1 MSQDYKGLHL
11 LLEETHAAF
20 APSGRVITMAYYPDG
35 RQERLLTL
43 TLAPI
48 LTKTQALASPP
59 SP

>member
-1 MSQDYKGLHL
+1 MSQDYRGLHL

-43 TLAPI
+43 TLAPSP
-48 LTKTQALASPP
+48 TRTQTLA
-59 SP
+59 